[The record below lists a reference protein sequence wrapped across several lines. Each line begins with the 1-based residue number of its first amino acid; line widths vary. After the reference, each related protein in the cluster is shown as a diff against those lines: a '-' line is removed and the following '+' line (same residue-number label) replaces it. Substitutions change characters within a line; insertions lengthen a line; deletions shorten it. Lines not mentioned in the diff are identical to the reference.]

1 MEKIPPQL
9 AFFIGYAVA
18 VFLSNTNHWTEST
31 DFYLEC
37 LALWNS
43 VSKTKTS
50 PVMILIERV
59 IREKVVKGGLFF
71 YERGK
76 IRYDLGQVK
85 ESIKC
90 FEKALTLFSQ
100 IGSKP
105 YEAWCHC
112 RLGRSLHIACQY
124 ERAMEHYEKVLSG
137 IHEISSNDIRQEL
150 QARVYNNIGEVKH
163 YRERCEEAKSYYE
176 KALEI
181 SIRAGNEIDKAVS
194 LNNLG
199 VLHHNYLSKLD
210 EALNFHEKAL
220 EIRRR
225 LGCRRVE
232 GTSYT
237 NIGGVYEARG
247 DYKKALE
254 YYEKS
259 YVISLEVK
267 DKVLEGKSLY
277 FIGKVHKL
285 LGQLQK
291 AIECHER
298 ALKINRETGVKTAA
312 VLSDLA
318 NHYIS
323 LGDYEKAGDYH
334 EKAINMCEEIGDIE
348 HLGICLSNAYEL
360 PLYLGEY
367 EEAKKYLK
375 KAITIHQRTG
385 NKSFLATTLCNISNV
400 CKSPGQYQEAH
411 DYLERALKISR
422 ETQHIKVE
430 TIALS
435 SRGSMNFSLGKYE
448 QAIEYTEKA
457 LKIAKEIGEKET
469 EVSCYIVLGCVYFA
483 QSQNEKAI
491 WYQSKALEMKKEI
504 GIKDQSQID
513 VLHILGQAYSSQG
526 NLSKATETFLEGMKI
541 HQSTRSSLRDETDK
555 ILLDDQNLSCY
566 KSLSW
571 LLLCERNFDQALFTL
586 EVGRSRALVDLISK
600 NYGISR
606 NPIQNELTP
615 NALQSF
621 LKEQKKNFLF
631 IATLKMKS
639 FSLWFV
645 DTGGSVKFKQVN
657 VDLETELS
665 KESSATEE
673 PGMNTS
679 SSTLDELQ
687 CEDRSLASLYEN
699 DVLASR
705 EQKLKPNKG
714 SVKMQMK
721 KIGSKSYI
729 SLSNM
734 VKSYAALIAP
744 IFDLIDSP
752 EIIISP
758 EPDFFLTPF
767 ASLKDENGKYLS
779 ETVRVRLIPSLT
791 TLKLIHDSAASYH
804 SQSGALIVGDPAV
817 GRWISEIN
825 GSVETLPPLPKAR
838 EEAQMVS
845 RLVGVR
851 CLIGEEATKEEVLRR
866 IQEVS
871 LVHIAAHGDE
881 TAGEIALAPNRSV
894 VGVPLKEDVWLTM
907 NDIAQV
913 GIRAKLVVLSCCH
926 SARGKISIAEGVV
939 GIARAFLGSGARS
952 VLMSLWAVD
961 DGATKTFMNIFYKSL
976 IREKL
981 SASESL
987 HQTMRKMRESQL
999 YSDREHWAPF
1009 VLLGD
1014 DVTLTF

>member
-18 VFLSNTNHWTEST
+18 VFLSNTNHWTESI

-59 IREKVVKGGLFF
+59 IREKVAKGGLFF

-163 YRERCEEAKSYYE
+163 SRGECKEAKSYYE

-181 SIRAGNEIDKAVS
+181 SIRAGNEIEQAAS

-232 GTSYT
+232 GTSYN

-247 DYKKALE
+247 EYEKALE

-259 YVISLEVK
+259 YDISLEVK
-267 DKVLEGKSLY
+267 DKVLEGMNLY
-277 FIGKVHKL
+277 FIGKVHRL

-291 AIECHER
+291 AIEYHKR
-298 ALKINRETGVKTAA
+298 ALQINQETGVKTAA

-323 LGDYEKAGDYH
+323 LGDYEKADHYH
-334 EKAINMCEEIGDIE
+334 KKAIDMCEEIGDIE

-367 EEAKKYLK
+367 EEAKTYLK

-385 NKSFLATTLCNISNV
+385 NKSFLATTLCYISSV
-400 CKSPGQYQEAH
+400 CKSAGQYQEAH
-411 DYLERALKISR
+411 DYSERALKISR
-422 ETQHIKVE
+422 ETQHIQVE
-430 TIALS
+430 TIAL
-435 SRGSMNFSLGKYE
+435 GSMGSTNFSLGKYE
-448 QAIEYTEKA
+448 QAIEYAEKA
-457 LKIAKEIGEKET
+457 LKIAKEIGDKES

-513 VLHILGQAYSSQG
+513 VLHILGKAYSSQG
-526 NLSKATETFLEGMKI
+526 NLSKATETFREGMKI
-541 HQSTRSSLRDETDK
+541 HQSTRSSLRDETNK

-571 LLLCERNFDQALFTL
+571 LLLCKRNFDQALFTL

-606 NPIQNELTP
+606 NPTQNELTP

-645 DTGGSVKFKQVN
+645 DTEGSVKFKQVN
-657 VDLETELS
+657 EDLETELS

-673 PGMNTS
+673 PGMDTS
-679 SSTLDELQ
+679 SSTLDDLQ

-705 EQKLKPNKG
+705 EQKIKPNKG

-721 KIGSKSYI
+721 KIGSRSYI
-729 SLSNM
+729 SLSYM

-758 EPDFFLTPF
+758 EPSFFLTPF

-804 SQSGALIVGDPAV
+804 SQSGALIVGDPA
-817 GRWISEIN
+817 ISLVEIN
-825 GSVETLPPLPKAR
+825 GIVKTLSPLPKAR

-871 LVHIAAHGDE
+871 LVHIAAHGDKP
-881 TAGEIALAPNRSV
+881 AGEIALAPNRSV
-894 VGVPLKEDVWLTM
+894 VGVPMKEDVLLTM

-926 SARGKISIAEGVV
+926 SASGKTSIAEGVV

-987 HQTMRKMRESQL
+987 HQTMRKMRESEL
-999 YSDREHWAPF
+999 YSDEKHWAPF

>member
-1 MEKIPPQL
+1 M
-9 AFFIGYAVA
+9 
-18 VFLSNTNHWTEST
+18 
-31 DFYLEC
+31 
-37 LALWNS
+37 
-43 VSKTKTS
+43 
-50 PVMILIERV
+50 
-59 IREKVVKGGLFF
+59 
-71 YERGK
+71 
-76 IRYDLGQVK
+76 
-85 ESIKC
+85 
-90 FEKALTLFSQ
+90 
-100 IGSKP
+100 
-105 YEAWCHC
+105 
-112 RLGRSLHIACQY
+112 GRSLHIACQY
-124 ERAMEHYEKVLSG
+124 ERAIEHYEKVLSG
-137 IHEISSNDIRQEL
+137 IHEIYSNDMRQEL

-163 YRERCEEAKSYYE
+163 YRGRCEEAKSYYE

-232 GTSYT
+232 GTSYN

-247 DYKKALE
+247 DYEKALE

-277 FIGKVHKL
+277 FIGKVHRL

-291 AIECHER
+291 AIEYHKR
-298 ALKINRETGVKTAA
+298 ALQINQETGVKTAA

-323 LGDYEKAGDYH
+323 LGDYEKADHYH
-334 EKAINMCEEIGDIE
+334 KKAIDMCKEIGDIE
-348 HLGICLSNAYEL
+348 HLGICLSNAYQL

-367 EEAKKYLK
+367 EKAKTYLK
-375 KAITIHQRTG
+375 KAITIHETTG
-385 NKSFLATTLCNISNV
+385 NKSFLATTLCNISSV
-400 CKSPGQYQEAH
+400 CKSAGQYQEAR

-422 ETQHIKVE
+422 ETQHKQVE
-430 TIALS
+430 TIAL
-435 SRGSMNFSLGKYE
+435 GSMGSTNFSLGKYE
-448 QAIEYTEKA
+448 QAIEDAQKA
-457 LKIAKEIGEKET
+457 LKIAKEIGDKES

-513 VLHILGQAYSSQG
+513 VLRILGQAYSSQG
-526 NLSKATETFLEGMKI
+526 NLSKATETFREGMKI
-541 HQSTRSSLRDETDK
+541 HQSTRSSLRDETNK

-673 PGMNTS
+673 PGMDTS
-679 SSTLDELQ
+679 SSTLDDLQ

-721 KIGSKSYI
+721 KIGSRSYI
-729 SLSNM
+729 SLSYM

-758 EPDFFLTPF
+758 EPSFFLTPF

-871 LVHIAAHGDE
+871 LVHIAAHGYE

-913 GIRAKLVVLSCCH
+913 GIRTKLVVLSCCY
-926 SARGKISIAEGVV
+926 SACGKISKAEGVV

-987 HQTMRKMRESQL
+987 HQTMRKMRESEL
-999 YSDREHWAPF
+999 YSDEKHWAPF

>member
-1 MEKIPPQL
+1 MDKILPQL

-18 VFLSNTNHWTEST
+18 VFLSNTNHWTESI

-50 PVMILIERV
+50 PVMTLIERV
-59 IREKVVKGGLFF
+59 IREKVAKGGLFF

-76 IRYDLGQVK
+76 ICYDLGQVK

-90 FEKALTLFSQ
+90 FGKALTLFSQ

-105 YEAWCHC
+105 DEAWCHC
-112 RLGRSLHIACQY
+112 RLGRSLYIACQY

-163 YRERCEEAKSYYE
+163 YRGRCEEAKSYYE

-181 SIRAGNEIDKAVS
+181 STRAGNEIDKAVS

-247 DYKKALE
+247 DYEKALE

-291 AIECHER
+291 AIEYHKR
-298 ALKINRETGVKTAA
+298 ALQINQETGVKTAA

-323 LGDYEKAGDYH
+323 LGDYEKADHYH
-334 EKAINMCEEIGDIE
+334 KKAIDMCEEIGDIE

-367 EEAKKYLK
+367 EEAKTYLK

-385 NKSFLATTLCNISNV
+385 NKSFLATTLCYISSV
-400 CKSPGQYQEAH
+400 CKSAGQYQEAH
-411 DYLERALKISR
+411 DYSERALKISR
-422 ETQHIKVE
+422 ETQHIQVE
-430 TIALS
+430 TIAL
-435 SRGSMNFSLGKYE
+435 GSMGSTNFSLGKYE
-448 QAIEYTEKA
+448 QAIEYAEKA
-457 LKIAKEIGEKET
+457 LKIAKEIGDKES

-526 NLSKATETFLEGMKI
+526 NLSKATETFREGMKI
-541 HQSTRSSLRDETDK
+541 HQSTRSSLRDETNK
-555 ILLDDQNLSCY
+555 ILLDNQNLSCY

-631 IATLKMKS
+631 IALKMRS

-673 PGMNTS
+673 PGMDTS
-679 SSTLDELQ
+679 SSTLDDLQ

-705 EQKLKPNKG
+705 EQKLKPIKG

-721 KIGSKSYI
+721 QIGSKSCI
-729 SLSNM
+729 SLSYM
-734 VKSYAALIAP
+734 VKLYAALIAP

-817 GRWISEIN
+817 SLVEIN
-825 GSVETLPPLPKAR
+825 GSVKTLSPLPKAR

-894 VGVPLKEDVWLTM
+894 VGVPMKEDVLLTM

-926 SARGKISIAEGVV
+926 SACGKTSIAEGVV

-987 HQTMRKMRESQL
+987 HQTMRKMRESEL
-999 YSDREHWAPF
+999 YSDEKHWAPF

>member
-1 MEKIPPQL
+1 M
-9 AFFIGYAVA
+9 
-18 VFLSNTNHWTEST
+18 
-31 DFYLEC
+31 
-37 LALWNS
+37 
-43 VSKTKTS
+43 
-50 PVMILIERV
+50 
-59 IREKVVKGGLFF
+59 
-71 YERGK
+71 
-76 IRYDLGQVK
+76 
-85 ESIKC
+85 
-90 FEKALTLFSQ
+90 
-100 IGSKP
+100 
-105 YEAWCHC
+105 
-112 RLGRSLHIACQY
+112 
-124 ERAMEHYEKVLSG
+124 
-137 IHEISSNDIRQEL
+137 
-150 QARVYNNIGEVKH
+150 
-163 YRERCEEAKSYYE
+163 
-176 KALEI
+176 
-181 SIRAGNEIDKAVS
+181 
-194 LNNLG
+194 
-199 VLHHNYLSKLD
+199 
-210 EALNFHEKAL
+210 
-220 EIRRR
+220 
-225 LGCRRVE
+225 
-232 GTSYT
+232 
-237 NIGGVYEARG
+237 
-247 DYKKALE
+247 E

-291 AIECHER
+291 AIEYHER
-298 ALKINRETGVKTAA
+298 ALKINRETGVKTAE

-318 NHYIS
+318 NHYIC
-323 LGDYEKAGDYH
+323 LGDYEKAGRYH
-334 EKAINMCEEIGDIE
+334 EKAISMCKEIGDIE
-348 HLGICLSNAYEL
+348 HLGICLSNAYQL

-367 EEAKKYLK
+367 EKTKTHLEE
-375 KAITIHQRTG
+375 AITSHEKTG
-385 NKSFLATTLCNISNV
+385 NKLFLATTLFNISSV
-400 CKSPGQYQEAH
+400 CESAGQYQEAR
-411 DYLERALKISR
+411 DYLEKARKISR
-422 ETQHIKVE
+422 ETQHIHAE
-430 TIALS
+430 TIELS
-435 SRGSMNFSLGKYE
+435 SMGSKNFSLGKYE

-526 NLSKATETFLEGMKI
+526 NLSKATETFREGMKI
-541 HQSTRSSLRDETDK
+541 HQSTRSSLRDETNK
-555 ILLDDQNLSCY
+555 ILLDNQNLSCY
-566 KSLSW
+566 ESLSW

-606 NPIQNELTP
+606 NPTQNELTP

-657 VDLETELS
+657 EDLETELS

-673 PGMNTS
+673 PGMDTS
-679 SSTLDELQ
+679 SSTLDDLQ

-705 EQKLKPNKG
+705 EQKLEPNKR

-721 KIGSKSYI
+721 QIGSKSYT
-729 SLSNM
+729 SLSDM
-734 VKSYAALIAP
+734 VKLYAALIAP

-758 EPDFFLTPF
+758 EPGVFLTPF

-871 LVHIAAHGDE
+871 LVHIAAHGYE

-926 SARGKISIAEGVV
+926 SARGKTSIAEGVV

-961 DGATKTFMNIFYKSL
+961 DGATKAFMNIFYKSL

-987 HQTMRKMRESQL
+987 HQTMRKMRESEL
-999 YSDREHWAPF
+999 YSDEKHWAPF